1 VASTAMTTSL
11 GPLSLPTPLVAASG
25 TIGSVVEFAAVTDLS
40 AYGAATAK
48 SVSPVPWPGN
58 PAPRLAPTEAGML
71 NAIGIQNPGIDAW
84 IADIGP
90 QLADLGVGVIG
101 SAVGYTVEEYVT
113 VAAKLDGCDLV
124 AIEINLSCPNLEG
137 KGMFALDA
145 QATADVIRSVRA
157 EVGLPLGAKLSP
169 NAIDVGEIA
178 SAAAESGAD
187 WVTVANTVWGAAI
200 DIERR
205 QPKISAGIGGY
216 SGAAI
221 KPIAIRCVL
230 EVRQSNP
237 TLPILGLG
245 GVQSGEDAIE
255 FMMAGANAVGIGTA
269 HFGSPKVGRRVLRQ
283 IESWCERHGV
293 TDIKDLVGVAV

>member
-1 VASTAMTTSL
+1 MASTAMTASL
-11 GPLSLPTPLVAASG
+11 GPLTLSTPLVAASG

-48 SVSPVPWPGN
+48 SVSPVPWPGRE
-58 PAPRLAPTEAGML
+58 APRVAPTEAGML

-84 IADIGP
+84 VADIGP
-90 QLADLGVGVIG
+90 QLSALGVGVIG

-137 KGMFALDA
+137 KGMFALDP
-145 QATADVIRSVRA
+145 QATADVVRSVRA
-157 EVGLPLGAKLSP
+157 AVGLPLGAKLSP
-169 NAIDVGEIA
+169 NAVDVGEIA

-187 WVTVANTVWGAAI
+187 WVTVGNTVWGAAI

-205 QPKISAGIGGY
+205 QPKLSAGIGGY

-221 KPIAIRCVL
+221 KPIAVRCVL

-245 GVQSGEDAIE
+245 GVQSAEDAIE
-255 FMMAGANAVGIGTA
+255 FLMAGANAVGIGTA
-269 HFGSPKVGRRVLRQ
+269 HFGSPKIGRKVLRQ
-283 IESWCERHGV
+283 MQAWCERHGV
-293 TDIKDLVGVAV
+293 TDVEELVGVAL

>member
-1 VASTAMTTSL
+1 MTASL

-40 AYGAATAK
+40 AYGGATAK
-48 SVSPVPWPGN
+48 SVSPVPWPGR
-58 PAPRLAPTEAGML
+58 PAPRIAPTEAGML

-84 IADIGP
+84 VADIGP
-90 QLADLGVGVIG
+90 QLANLGVGVIG

-124 AIEINLSCPNLEG
+124 AIEVNLSCPNLEG

-157 EVGLPLGAKLSP
+157 AVGLPLGAKLSP

-187 WVTVANTVWGAAI
+187 WVTVGNTVWGAAI

-230 EVRQSNP
+230 EVRQANP

-269 HFGSPKVGRRVLRQ
+269 HFGSPKIGRRVLRQ
-283 IESWCERHGV
+283 METWCERHGV
-293 TDIKDLVGVAV
+293 TDIQELVGVAI